1 MPARLLSF
9 LGSILFSR
17 LVLRRNLLTQS
28 ITNETI
34 VQHAARHVNNSI
46 GCSFLSKQASPQ
58 ARRALPFW
66 HCTRAIAA
74 YVQHAARITEYA
86 FLPALSGVR
95 AQGGRLV
102 ASPRVVVPALFA
114 DVVHGCLDSGMGRAS
129 VAPLRSGGGVL
140 PVYCACFFATSACA
154 GWKGDVGA
162 VRRPFRIHAPQ
173 ARTLVERRC
182 APRFPNA
189 KGAPACVPY
198 LRTN

>member
-1 MPARLLSF
+1 MRNARQRPPGLTNFLWLLATGDACQCFESRVPARLLSF

-95 AQGGRLV
+95 AQGGRVLSLRPASLFLRSSPTSFMV
-102 ASPRVVVPALFA
+102 ALIPAW
-114 DVVHGCLDSGMGRAS
+114 
-129 VAPLRSGGGVL
+129 VARPLPPLRSGGGVF

-154 GWKGDVGA
+154 G
-162 VRRPFRIHAPQ
+162 
-173 ARTLVERRC
+173 
-182 APRFPNA
+182 
-189 KGAPACVPY
+189 
-198 LRTN
+198 